1 MPNEQKEKKVMNTIK
16 NRFKTYF
23 TKSVDKVLKEAN
35 AMAEDPVTDMPE
47 DSETMADGDAAALE
61 NTTGDELYNKI
72 QSDIEAL
79 PDEGDT
85 SYDQIL
91 SLGEKYATYFE
102 KTRDI
107 IQKLQAKQM
116 QNEFEDVLKVKF
128 LPLSKALSTMI
139 DELRAGIA
147 DRVHDKQIKA
157 AKDNG
162 AKV

>member
-1 MPNEQKEKKVMNTIK
+1 MDKIK
-16 NRFKTYF
+16 NRFETYF
-23 TKSVDKVLKEAN
+23 TKSVDNVLKEAN

-47 DSETMADGDAAALE
+47 DPEAMAAGDAAALE
-61 NTTGDELYNKI
+61 NTTGDELYKKI
-72 QSDIEAL
+72 QNDIEAL
-79 PDEGDT
+79 PAGGDT

-107 IQKLQAKQM
+107 IQKLQSKQM